1 SGMWYVLIGWFLREA
16 SVGAY
21 RDVRLDEALAGVTVA
36 DAMLRE
42 FATLPAGLSLAEAAR
57 DHFLRT
63 GYGGYPVLRANDV
76 VGLLCLKDVL
86 KRSPEDRETT
96 SVQAAMLPL
105 TSAIVASRPV
115 PLIKA
120 ASQMAEAG
128 TGRLLVM
135 DHGRLAGLL
144 TLQSVLRQVRV
155 RE

>member
-1 SGMWYVLIGWFLREA
+1 VLIGWFLREA

-76 VGLLCLKDVL
+76 VGLLCLKDLL

-96 SVQAAMLPL
+96 SVQAVMLPL
-105 TSAIVASRPV
+105 TAAIVASPAD

-155 RE
+155 REQLA

>member
-1 SGMWYVLIGWFLREA
+1 
-16 SVGAY
+16 
-21 RDVRLDEALAGVTVA
+21 
-36 DAMLRE
+36 
-42 FATLPAGLSLAEAAR
+42 
-57 DHFLRT
+57 
-63 GYGGYPVLRANDV
+63 
-76 VGLLCLKDVL
+76 VL

-105 TSAIVASRPV
+105 TSAIVASPAD

-155 RE
+155 REQLA